1 MCGIAGIYCLPA
13 LLDAAP
19 SMLEAIA
26 HRGPDAAGLHVA
38 EAPHGTALGNRRL
51 AILDPREVA
60 NQPFRTEGL
69 TVVYNGEIY
78 NFHEVRRDLEAAG
91 YRFGTNSDTEVVA
104 KAWRHW
110 GPGSLRRFRGM
121 FAFAILDEQSGTLVL
136 ARDPLGI
143 KPLYV
148 ARRDGGVAF
157 GSEIK
162 AIRAGLP
169 DLGIDYSGVVASL
182 MYYWI
187 PESHGVFRGV
197 ERLPAGH
204 WAEAT
209 PDGGYTVRCYWD
221 AKEELLTDPGP
232 EPSQAELEHIIETS
246 IRAHMVSDVPVATFL
261 SGGLDS
267 SLVTAVAADEAPD
280 IEAYTIAFRDEDQKF
295 EAMPDDA
302 AYARRFADELGIT
315 LNEIEINP
323 DIVDTLPRMVSML
336 DEPIGDAA
344 AINTFIICEAAREA
358 GIKVM
363 LSGMGADELFAG
375 YRKHLAALV
384 AARYRRIPG
393 GMRRSLV
400 EPAVAALPVAGK
412 RRGYRYS
419 RWAKRFISFAGRDEA
434 ASFHGS
440 YSLFGDSELRDLV
453 GPDLRGVV
461 DELAAEHTAVYWDG
475 PADDHINRMTY
486 TDVQM
491 FLVGLNLTYTDRAS
505 MAASTEVRVPYV
517 DIEVAKAA
525 FAIPGSKKI
534 VGRKGKVPLKI
545 AAAGWVPDEIINRP
559 KGLFSAPLR
568 AWIRRDLSTMVDDLV
583 LGGELVGDGVLD
595 AAVIRRMVEAD
606 RSGTED
612 RSKEIWQLLTLETW
626 YRGAKPARVSPI

>member
-1 MCGIAGIYCLPA
+1 MCGIAGTYALPEHS
-13 LLDAAP
+13 DAAP
-19 SMLEAIA
+19 RMLDAIA

-38 EAPHGTALGNRRL
+38 ASPAGTALGNRRL
-51 AILDPREVA
+51 AILDPRVVA
-60 NQPFRTEGL
+60 NQPFRTEDL
-69 TVVYNGEIY
+69 TLVYNGELY

-91 YRFGTNSDTEVVA
+91 YQFATNSDTEVVA

-110 GPGSLRRFRGM
+110 GAEALRRFRGM
-121 FAFAILDEQSGTLVL
+121 YAFAVLDERTGHLVL

-148 ARRDGGVAF
+148 ARCGNGLAF

-162 AIRAGLP
+162 AIRAALP
-169 DLGIDYSGVVASL
+169 DLEIDYRGVVASL

-187 PESHGVFRGV
+187 PETRGVFRGI

-209 PDGGYTVRCYWD
+209 PDGGFTVRCYWD
-221 AKEELLTDPGP
+221 AHRELLADPGP
-232 EPSQAELEHIIETS
+232 EPSVPELRNVLEDS

-267 SLVTAVAADEAPD
+267 SLVTAVAADAAPD
-280 IEAYTIAFRDEDQKF
+280 IQAYTIAFRDEDARF

-302 AYARRFADELGIT
+302 AYARSFASELGIT
-315 LNEIEINP
+315 LNEIEIDP
-323 DIVDTLPRMVSML
+323 DIVDALPRMVEML

-344 AINTFIICEAAREA
+344 AINTYLICRAARDA
-358 GIKVM
+358 GVKVM

-375 YRKHLAALV
+375 YRKHLAALI
-384 AARYRRIPG
+384 AARYRRLPA
-393 GMRRSLV
+393 GMRHRLV
-400 EPAVAALPVAGK
+400 EPAVAALPVAGN

-419 RWAKRFISFAGRDEA
+419 RWAKRFIGFAGSDEA
-434 ASFHGS
+434 TSFHAS
-440 YSLFGDSELRDLV
+440 YSLFGFDELRELVGGDLRAVVDDLV
-453 GPDLRGVV
+453 QEHEDL
-461 DELAAEHTAVYWDG
+461 YWSG
-475 PADDHINRMTY
+475 PADDHVNRMTF
-486 TDVQM
+486 TDSQL

-517 DIEVAKAA
+517 DVEVAKAA
-525 FAIPGSKKI
+525 FAIPGAKKI
-534 VGRKGKVPLKI
+534 VGRRGKVPLKE
-545 AAAGWVPDEIINRP
+545 AAKGWVPDEIINRP

-568 AWIRRDLSTMVDDLV
+568 AWVRRDLAEMVDDIV
-583 LGGELVGDGVLD
+583 LSGELVGDGVLNGD
-595 AAVIRRMVEAD
+595 VIARLVDAD
-606 RSGTED
+606 RRGAED

-626 YRGAKPARVSPI
+626 YRGTKGARVVPG